1 MDFIAT
7 KKFILALVLAL
18 AIAVLLA
25 TAPSIGPALTF
36 VMVMAVFFAGIA
48 VFRTNAPTNESID
61 NFLESDWRFFE
72 RLIELTPEQIAKLQS
87 LTRRPDLKPEALAWI
102 EGQWTLKEGTAE
114 AMLKFFV
121 RSGWASGGNSDHAND
136 PDWKWEI

>member
-36 VMVMAVFFAGIA
+36 VMVMAVF
-48 VFRTNAPTNESID
+48 
-61 NFLESDWRFFE
+61 FLESDWRFFE